1 MASED
6 TGDETPRRIKFR
18 PPLWMGIVI
27 VLLFALAFLGE
38 RGIMRTFRMLE
49 YRAELQERIDQL
61 EADNRELRHEIER
74 LRNDY
79 FYLEGLARKNLG
91 MVKEDELVYQFPRTP
106 DSAPAN
112 TSDKSSAE

>member
-6 TGDETPRRIKFR
+6 TGDETPRRLKLR

-27 VLLFALAFLGE
+27 VLLFALAFFGE

-49 YRAELQERIDQL
+49 YRAELQQRIDQL
-61 EADNRELRHEIER
+61 EADNRELRQEVER

-106 DSAPAN
+106 DPASAKA
-112 TSDKSSAE
+112 SDKDPAD